1 MRGIFDWI
9 SGAWNKVSG
18 WVSGIFGAKKSV
30 ASAST
35 SYMAQPMRV
44 YSASRTI
51 DPTATAMPLRARA
64 SAPSLFATTAPAGV
78 AGTARPANV
87 TVNISVDAHGNLDND
102 KVAGEIVASL
112 DRWAK
117 VRGRELTL

>member
-1 MRGIFDWI
+1 
-9 SGAWNKVSG
+9 
-18 WVSGIFGAKKSV
+18 
-30 ASAST
+30 
-35 SYMAQPMRV
+35 MAQPMRV
-44 YSASRTI
+44 YQASRTI
-51 DPTATAMPLRARA
+51 DPTATATPLRARA

-78 AGTARPANV
+78 AGATRPANV

-117 VRGRELTL
+117 VRGRELAL